1 MAQCTV
7 CGNKA
12 GAFKD
17 ICQSCDDQ
25 ARAQEAAAKQQAL
38 EAAKAKVV
46 EKTKKW
52 QESFVDEVSKGLSA
66 YAYKAVYIPIDSVVN
81 KETIGEFNI
90 AALQQLGLW
99 GWNVV
104 GVMPRTIGVGL
115 TNMSYGSGGASE
127 TWGAGIGGNVAGVY
141 VLLSKA
147 VVASDRES
155 VEEAIEIG
163 QELIANGLKL

>member
-12 GAFKD
+12 GAFKEV
-17 ICQSCDDQ
+17 CQSCDDQ
-25 ARAQEAAAKQQAL
+25 LQAQEAAA
-38 EAAKAKVV
+38 AKAKVL
-46 EKTKKW
+46 EKSRKW
-52 QESFVDEVSKGLSA
+52 QESFVDGVSQGTA
-66 YAYKAVYIPIDSVVN
+66 AFAYKAVYIPIDSVVN
-81 KETIGEFNI
+81 NETIGDFNI

-104 GVMPRTIGVGL
+104 GVMPRTIGIAL
-115 TNMSYGSGGASE
+115 TNLSYGSSGGE

-147 VVASDRES
+147 VVAEDEDSIEDA
-155 VEEAIEIG
+155 VEIG
-163 QELIANGLKL
+163 QNLIANGLKL